1 MSADKLRALA
11 ERVQGL
17 DGPDREVDARIWCA
31 LNGKKYAGYFEPF
44 GVTDGRFV
52 AVEYTE
58 PPKRTRLVTGGKTG
72 TKHALRFTA
81 SLDAAMT
88 LAPEGYAWVV
98 YSDGPTYRASASI
111 GPHPIGGQ
119 IMPDEFSAD
128 GETPALA
135 LTAAAL
141 LARASMLQP

>member
-1 MSADKLRALA
+1 MNADELRALA

-58 PPKRTRLVTGGKTG
+58 PPKRTRLVTGGNTG

-88 LAPEGYAWVV
+88 LYMHKPDMIHSCPRKVAAHALEQ
-98 YSDGPTYRASASI
+98 RATFLEKSGS
-111 GPHPIGGQ
+111 
-119 IMPDEFSAD
+119 
-128 GETPALA
+128 T
-135 LTAAAL
+135 
-141 LARASMLQP
+141 